1 MQIKTFYPVIITP
14 AAQAVLTSL
23 ETFGFAGA
31 HEKHG
36 IAENNNDHYVLKDA
50 NGNRVDVVSSQV
62 VPRSF
67 VAIRVNVFDFDEA
80 VAELTQKGYINR
92 HPVTVESSSSRSTM
106 MVSPEGVFYL
116 ITEHIRKD

>member
-1 MQIKTFYPVIITP
+1 MNVKTYYPVIVSP
-14 AAQAVLTSL
+14 VAQDVLTSL

-36 IAENNNDHYVLKDA
+36 IAENKNDHFVLKDG
-50 NGNRVDVVSSQV
+50 NGNRVDVVSSHV
-62 VPRSF
+62 VPRTF
-67 VAIRVNVFDFDEA
+67 VGIRINVDDFDAA
-80 VAELTQKGYINR
+80 VAELTEKGYINR

-116 ITEHIRKD
+116 ITEHVK